1 MKLVDLRKIKPLIFN
16 KKFLNQT
23 FHNEIAKRI
32 ISSEDEIIYRKYLQY
47 SDYFLQKING
57 EFAYI
62 FYDKTLD
69 VIFATR
75 DWIGEVPLHY
85 AISGENI
92 YFANFVSDLLENI
105 PDLLNYD
112 NIIAVNRSEVVEINA
127 KTKSVQK
134 HLYYNFNDEKNEANY
149 KDLKDVAKKIHDLL
163 FEAVRIRLQN
173 NSKKTALL
181 LSGGI
186 DSMSIAYVVSAL
198 NSNIPAYTIEVA
210 SQQSTDL
217 VRAYEITK
225 AFGLDHKVINVSEKE
240 IIDCVKEAVSDSE
253 IYHMYNVFCA
263 VGMHKLAGVLK
274 KDGIKYVFTGE
285 GGNEAFGDY
294 HDWIVVDSK
303 TKKEVILQ
311 KTSKDFNE
319 PGGREA
325 YIWGNL
331 AAESQG
337 RYNIQ
342 LGSGLGKHGGS
353 RMYKPM
359 FKHGIYLLSPYFEK
373 AIMKMI
379 ANIPAKLLNDIGGK
393 SGFMKMVFAE
403 EIKTGKI
410 PEKFFVV
417 KKIRFQD
424 ASEGGEGGITGAL
437 LGHGYNQAKLI
448 EIFNDVFRARVEARQ
463 HLKETILV
471 K

>member
-16 KKFLNQT
+16 KRFLNQI
-23 FHNEIAKRI
+23 FNNGLVDRI
-32 ISSEDEIIYRKYLQY
+32 ISYEDKFIYRKYLQHG
-47 SDYFLQKING
+47 DYFLQQING
-57 EFAYI
+57 EFSYV
-62 FYDKTLD
+62 YCDKTLD
-69 VIFATR
+69 VIFAAR

-85 AISGENI
+85 TISGESI
-92 YFANFVSDLLENI
+92 YFANFVSDLLANL
-105 PDLLNYD
+105 PDLKYK
-112 NIIAVNRSEVVEINA
+112 NIIAVNRSEIVEINA

-134 HLYYNFNDEKNEANY
+134 HLYYNFNKEENGVNY
-149 KDLKDVAKKIHDLL
+149 EDLKDVAKKIHDFL
-163 FEAVRIRLQN
+163 FEAVRIRLPK

-186 DSMSIAYVVSAL
+186 DSMSIAYIVSAL

-225 AFGLDHKVINVSEKE
+225 AFGLDHRVINVSEKE

-274 KDGIKYVFTGE
+274 NDGIKYVFTGE

-294 HDWIVVDSK
+294 HDWIVVDPK

-311 KTSKDFNE
+311 KTSKDLKE
-319 PGGREA
+319 PEGREA

-373 AIMKMI
+373 TIMKI
-379 ANIPAKLLNDIGGK
+379 VANIPAKLLNDIGGK
-393 SGFMKMVFAE
+393 SGFMEMVFSE

-410 PEKFFVV
+410 PEKFFAV

-437 LGHGYNQAKLI
+437 LGQGYNQEKLI
-448 EIFNDVFRARVEARQ
+448 EIFNDVFRAHVEARQ
-463 HLKETILV
+463 HLKEPRFN